1 MFLVGAEGQVEEHL
15 RRRRNFAPGFVAAAA
30 ALRGH
35 EDFPEFG
42 LVHAELAAQLADF
55 FASIGLE
62 FHVGAPVH

>member
-15 RRRRNFAPGFVAAAA
+15 RRRRNFAPGFVPATT

-35 EDFPEFG
+35 EDLPELG

-55 FASIGLE
+55 FAGVGLE
-62 FHVGAPVH
+62 FHVGAPGH